1 MYGLL
6 LAVIYLAFI
15 GLGLPDSLLGS
26 GWPVMHSVLNVPL
39 SYAGIISVVISIGT
53 IISSLQS
60 DRLTKRW
67 GPGRVTAVSIFISAL
82 SLLGFS
88 LSRSFLPLVF
98 LALPYGLSAGAID
111 AALNNYVAVHY
122 SSRHMNWLHCFWGV
136 GTVISPFI
144 MAHALTTP
152 ASWSGGYR
160 IVALVLLGIAL
171 VLLATLGWWSRQTTG
186 SDEAGAI
193 SRPLTMPQIFA
204 IPRVKPLLA
213 GFFGYCALEGTAIL
227 WAATYLNL
235 NRGVPAV
242 VAARYASIFLLGIT
256 VGRFLCGFVADRFGD
271 RNMIR
276 IGLAL
281 ILLGILAV
289 SLPIPQTILAL
300 NGLVLI
306 GLGCAPIYPAIIHS
320 TPANFGEENSQ
331 AIIGV
336 QMAAAYTGF
345 VVMPPLFGLLT
356 NVFSVRLFP
365 FYLLGLAVLIA
376 VMTERV
382 KIGTRNATSLVEESV
397 SLPR

>member
-1 MYGLL
+1 VFGLL

-26 GWPVMHSVLNVPL
+26 GWPLMHNALGVPL
-39 SYAGIISVVISIGT
+39 SYAGLISVVISIGT
-53 IISSLQS
+53 IVSSLLS
-60 DRLTKRW
+60 DRLTRRW
-67 GPGRVTAVSIFISAL
+67 GAGRVTTASIFVSAL
-82 SLLGFS
+82 SLFGFS
-88 LSRSFLPLVF
+88 LAGSFLQLLI
-98 LALPYGLSAGAID
+98 LAIPYGLAAGAID

-152 ASWSGGYR
+152 ASWHGGYR
-160 IVALVLLGIAL
+160 TVALILLGIAL
-171 VLLATLGWWSRQTTG
+171 VLLATLSWWRGQTTE
-186 SDEAGAI
+186 DGAVDAAR
-193 SRPLTMPQIFA
+193 RPLTMPQIFA

-213 GFFGYCALEGTAIL
+213 GFFGYCALEGTAVL

-235 NRGVPAV
+235 NRGVSAV

-256 VGRFLCGFVADRFGD
+256 VGRFLSGFVADRLGD

-281 ILLGILAV
+281 ILLGVFAIW
-289 SLPIPQTILAL
+289 LPVPQTAAAL
-300 NGLVLI
+300 NGLVLV

-345 VVMPPLFGLLT
+345 VVMPPLFGFLT
-356 NVFSVRLFP
+356 DLFSVQLFP
-365 FYLLGLAVLIA
+365 FYLLALAVLIA

-382 KIGTRNATSLVEESV
+382 RIGHAAV
-397 SLPR
+397 SQ